1 MRVKATEGQMTL
13 EGPGITGAEM
23 RRKAM
28 EWTRRNLRAW
38 SEMKRM
44 AVELASKGRRFSID
58 QLAIEARYNMRVD
71 GHDDGFKVNN
81 NLRAPLARML
91 IQECPGVEGYVETR
105 PSKADWC

>member
-1 MRVKATEGQMTL
+1 MHVRQVEGQMTL

-23 RRKAM
+23 KRKAM

-58 QLAIEARYNMRVD
+58 QLAIEARYNMRTE
-71 GHDDGFKVNN
+71 GYDGFKVNN
-81 NLRAPLARML
+81 SLRAPLARML
-91 IQECPGVEGYVETR
+91 IQECPCVEGFIETR
-105 PSKADWC
+105 SSKADWY

>member
-1 MRVKATEGQMTL
+1 MKATEGQMTL

-44 AVELASKGRRFSID
+44 ATELAAEGRRFSID
-58 QLAIEARYNMRVD
+58 QLAIEARYNMRTE
-71 GHDDGFKVNN
+71 GYDGFKVNN

-105 PSKADWC
+105 PSKADWY